1 MTDFQLQIDLFVS
14 ELRSNITLSAHYDT
28 SSEVP
33 TLQIGK
39 LFIYLYPP
47 HSARQ
52 AVHPELQTLHI
63 DVDLLQSSKQKV
75 IHRIQGML
83 GLGERIFARDTVAA
97 RIDKKVALEFQEE
110 HHLQVAL
117 PGKYRYG
124 LYHEGDLVS
133 VAVFSG
139 GRRMQEENED
149 YRSFELLRFCHKDSR
164 HVVGG
169 ISKLIDK
176 FASEF
181 HPSDL
186 MTYADLDWCQHSSL
200 EKIGF
205 IPMGTKAPQTFYVEK
220 GVRHN
225 QPVPKMTDGYLV
237 SNSGSLKLKRFF

>member
-1 MTDFQLQIDLFVS
+1 MSDYQEEIDRFITELNEVS
-14 ELRSNITLSAHYDT
+14 PVVLHDT
-28 SSEVP
+28 STAVTS
-33 TLQIGK
+33 LQIGK

-47 HSARQ
+47 HSLRQ
-52 AVHPELQTLHI
+52 AAHPEFQTLHI
-63 DVDLLQSSKQKV
+63 DVDLLQSSNQKV

-83 GLGERIFARDTVAA
+83 GLGERIFARETVAA

-124 LYHEGDLVS
+124 LYHAGDLVS

-139 GRRMQEENED
+139 GRRMHEEEED
-149 YRSFELLRFCHKDSR
+149 YRSFELLRFCHKGS
-164 HVVGG
+164 HHIVGG

-186 MTYADLDWCQHSSL
+186 MTYADLDWCQHSTL

-205 IPMGTKAPQTFYVEK
+205 IPLETKAPQTFYVEK
-220 GVRHN
+220 GLRYYS
-225 QPVPKMTDGYLV
+225 QPADMADGYLV